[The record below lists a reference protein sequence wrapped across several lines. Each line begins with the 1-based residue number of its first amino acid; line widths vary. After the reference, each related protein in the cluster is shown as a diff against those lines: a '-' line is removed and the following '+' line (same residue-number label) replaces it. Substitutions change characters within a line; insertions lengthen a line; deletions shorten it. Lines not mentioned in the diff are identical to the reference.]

1 MASREE
7 DNDPKPSP
15 SPSGS
20 EQARALIYLP
30 CPACGRAV
38 QLSDENRVFGEPDT
52 YVCPS
57 CDNRFVLADSER

>member
-7 DNDPKPSP
+7 ENDPKPSP
-15 SPSGS
+15 PGS

-38 QLSDENRVFGEPDT
+38 QLSDENRVHGEPDT
-52 YVCPS
+52 YVCPN
-57 CDNRFVLADSER
+57 CGNRFVLDDSKN